1 MLLGGDE
8 FMRSQEGNNNA
19 YCQDNAISWFD
30 WSNLEKNSDIFAFFR
45 KAIAFT
51 RKYTVLQNRKFL
63 AGVDEDDN
71 KIPDISWFGPDGGR
85 ALWEDPETRI
95 LCYMLDGAEEA
106 SELGNYQLYLILNAD
121 YRVHSVSL
129 PHLDGERWSRVVD
142 TSLSAEED
150 FLDGGKEIE
159 LDPPDVYIAK
169 PRSTI
174 VLLGR

>member
-63 AGVDEDDN
+63 AGVDEDGN
-71 KIPDISWFGPDGGR
+71 KMPDISWFGPDGGR
-85 ALWEDPETRI
+85 ALWRI
-95 LCYMLDGAEEA
+95 QRLA
-106 SELGNYQLYLILNAD
+106 S
-121 YRVHSVSL
+121 SVICSTEQRRL
-129 PHLDGERWSRVVD
+129 PNW
-142 TSLSAEED
+142 A
-150 FLDGGKEIE
+150 
-159 LDPPDVYIAK
+159 
-169 PRSTI
+169 TI
-174 VLLGR
+174 SSISS